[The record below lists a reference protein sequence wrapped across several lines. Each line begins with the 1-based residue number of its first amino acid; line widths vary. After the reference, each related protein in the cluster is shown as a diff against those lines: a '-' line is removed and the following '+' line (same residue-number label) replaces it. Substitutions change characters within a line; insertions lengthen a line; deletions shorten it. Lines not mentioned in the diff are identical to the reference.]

1 MKKIGISILALLVLG
16 VTCLILF
23 GQQSYQKTVVQY
35 YGKDQALPN
44 KINYSEY
51 SDKREANYGG
61 TLNITSI
68 KHANDGI
75 YATYEGQLTPLQY

>member
-35 YGKDQALPN
+35 YSKDQALPSN
-44 KINYSEY
+44 INYSEY
-51 SDKREANYGG
+51 SDERESNYGG

-68 KHANDGI
+68 KHANDGF
-75 YATYEGQLTPLQY
+75 YVTYEGQLTPLQY

>member
-1 MKKIGISILALLVLG
+1 MKKTAISIFALLVLG

-23 GQQSYQKTVVQY
+23 GQQSYQKTVIQY

-44 KINYSEY
+44 NINYSEY
-51 SDKREANYGG
+51 SDKHEANYGG

-68 KHANDGI
+68 KHANEGV
-75 YATYEGQLTPLQY
+75 YATYEGQLTPLKY